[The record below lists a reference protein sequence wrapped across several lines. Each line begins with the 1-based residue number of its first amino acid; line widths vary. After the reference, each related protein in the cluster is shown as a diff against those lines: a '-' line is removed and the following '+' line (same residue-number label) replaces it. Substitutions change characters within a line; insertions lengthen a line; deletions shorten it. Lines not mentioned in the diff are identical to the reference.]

1 MFYLFASKYMKRT
14 IDKERRINK
23 RLYTI
28 NEAALYLGRTEWG
41 VRELVWS
48 RELPVIRRGQG
59 GKQYIDVYDLDEWI
73 EKNKSVLR

>member
-1 MFYLFASKYMKRT
+1 MKRAS
-14 IDKERRINK
+14 DKERPINK

-28 NEAALYLGRTEWG
+28 KEAALYLGRTGWG

-48 RELPVIRRGQG
+48 RELPVITSGRG

-73 EKNKSVLR
+73 AKNKSFLR